1 MNSEMVEKMN
11 IPFSSLDRFPSV
23 KGQKEDGKNNPAIQ
37 LYGRRYFKDQT
48 SVEYLAELLLVFL
61 SPKGDDQ
68 NNEYSFS
75 IANDKLGKYWPKA
88 KTSLKLFS
96 FFSGSKLETRH
107 PEHQIAYLQAL
118 TALKDNMDF
127 SDNEKDNVIR
137 LFQSL
142 LGGFVGVSKNRTW
155 VAQNF
160 LPLSPSLIAREVG
173 WRHSDAI
180 KAGINH
186 WSEAEQH
193 FDTSSHMFMA
203 RGGEMLF
210 LQLSH
215 LFSKSDTTIKS
226 YFENNTA
233 YKHLSD
239 VSNSSLK
246 QQIEDGLKSLL
257 TGAVKPV
264 AEIASFI
271 EKSLEQLSFD
281 ELEKKEASL
290 GWVPTTT
297 IPEAFLFAIEL
308 NNIVNSSLSDLEKLD
323 LLQTLCSMQVLRNL
337 CFQAYRTEHRNNEVQ
352 PFIGQYAWVVSDPK
366 TPPDNG
372 IRKIAQKSFE
382 QIEEVLYRALSNVS
396 DMMAES
402 GATDIKMNDAL
413 KHGFQIFRKTA
424 KDIGLVIP
432 PAGQGQ
438 RFVLTPKLLRFLVI
452 SLIEPGQRVRLTE
465 FYKRV
470 FAHYGIALG
479 ELQLA
484 TALSQTSNQNESQQY
499 AIAADTTWVEE
510 SLQQG
515 GFLVELSDA
524 VSIVVN
530 LVGMEQS

>member
-1 MNSEMVEKMN
+1 MNSETVESMI
-11 IPFSSLDRFPSV
+11 IPFSLKERFPLV
-23 KGQKEDGKNNPAIQ
+23 EGQKEDGKNNPAIQ

-48 SVEYLAELLLVFL
+48 PVEYLAELLLVFI
-61 SPKGDDQ
+61 SSKGDDK

-75 IANDKLGKYWPKA
+75 IAHNLPGKYWPKA

-96 FFSGSKLETRH
+96 FFAGSKLETRH
-107 PEHQIAYLQAL
+107 PEHQNVYLEAL
-118 TALKDNMDF
+118 TALKENMDF
-127 SDNEKDNVIR
+127 PDNEKDNVIR

-180 KAGINH
+180 KSDISD
-186 WSEAEQH
+186 WSEVERH

-215 LFSKSDTTIKS
+215 LFSKSDDDIAAC
-226 YFENNTA
+226 FEKNSA
-233 YKHLSD
+233 YKHL
-239 VSNSSLK
+239 NNTPILPLK
-246 QQIEDGLKSLL
+246 QEIEKNLKILL

-264 AEIASFI
+264 AEIATFI
-271 EKSLEQLSFD
+271 ENSLDQFSFPD
-281 ELEKKEASL
+281 LEKKEASL
-290 GWVPTTT
+290 GWIPTSTA
-297 IPEAFLFAIEL
+297 PEAYLFAIEL
-308 NNIVNSSLSDLEKLD
+308 KNIVSSSLADLEKLD
-323 LLQTLCSMQVLRNL
+323 LLQTLCCMQVLRNL
-337 CFQAYRTEHRNNEVQ
+337 CFQAYRTEDQDTEVKS
-352 PFIGQYAWVVSDPK
+352 FIGQYAWVVSDPK
-366 TPPDNG
+366 SSPGSG

-382 QIEEVLYRALSNVS
+382 QVEEVLYRALSHVS
-396 DMMAES
+396 DKMEEL

-424 KDIGLVIP
+424 KDVGLVIP

-452 SLIEPGQRVRLTE
+452 SLIEPGQRIRLTE

-479 ELQLA
+479 EIQLA
-484 TALSQTSNQNESQQY
+484 SAMSWTEKQNESQQY

-524 VSIVVN
+524 VSIVIN
-530 LVGMEQS
+530 PVGMEK

>member
-1 MNSEMVEKMN
+1 MNSETVAQMI
-11 IPFSSLDRFPSV
+11 IPFPLKDRFPVS

-48 SVEYLAELLLVFL
+48 SVEYLAELLLVFI
-61 SPKGDDQ
+61 SSKGDDQ
-68 NNEYSFS
+68 TNEYSFS
-75 IANDKLGKYWPKA
+75 LDSNAPEKYWPQA

-107 PEHQIAYLQAL
+107 PVHQDIYLQAL
-118 TALKDNMDF
+118 TTLKENMDF

-173 WRHSDAI
+173 WRHAAALRNDISD
-180 KAGINH
+180 

-215 LFSKSDTTIKS
+215 LFSKSDTDVADH
-226 YFENNTA
+226 FDNNSA
-233 YKHLSD
+233 YKHL
-239 VSNSSLK
+239 NSISIPDLK
-246 QQIEDGLKSLL
+246 HGIEENLKTLL
-257 TGAVKPV
+257 TGAVKPI
-264 AEIASFI
+264 ADIASFI
-271 EKSLEQLSFD
+271 ENSLDQFTYD
-281 ELEKKEASL
+281 DLETRSASL
-290 GWVPTTT
+290 GWIPATTV
-297 IPEAFLFAIEL
+297 PEAYLFAVEL
-308 NNIVNSSLSDLEKLD
+308 KNITSSSLTDLEKLD

-337 CFQAYRTEHRNNEVQ
+337 CFQAYRAELQNTELKSFV
-352 PFIGQYAWVVSDPK
+352 GQYAWVVSDPK
-366 TPPDNG
+366 TPPGNG
-372 IRKIAQKSFE
+372 IRKTSQKSFE
-382 QIEEVLYRALSNVS
+382 RIEEVLFRALSNTEEK
-396 DMMAES
+396 MKES
-402 GATDIKMNDAL
+402 GAKDIKKNDAL
-413 KHGFQIFRKTA
+413 KHGFQIFRKIS
-424 KDIGLVIP
+424 KDVGLVIP
-432 PAGQGQ
+432 PTGQGQ

-465 FYKRV
+465 FYNRV

-484 TALSQTSNQNESQQY
+484 TALLWTSNQNESQQY
-499 AIAADTTWVEE
+499 AIASDTTWVEE

-524 VSIVVN
+524 VSIVIN
-530 LVGMEQS
+530 PVGLEL

>member
-1 MNSEMVEKMN
+1 MNSKMVRKMN
-11 IPFSSLDRFPSV
+11 IPFSSQDRFPSIKV
-23 KGQKEDGKNNPAIQ
+23 KNEDGKNNPAIQ

-48 SVEYLAELLLVFL
+48 CVEYLAELLLVFI
-61 SPKGDDQ
+61 SSKGEIDS
-68 NNEYSFS
+68 NEYSFS
-75 IANDKLGKYWPKA
+75 IENDLPGKYWPKA

-107 PEHQIAYLQAL
+107 PEHQSAYLQAL
-118 TALKDNMDF
+118 TALKDNMDVT
-127 SDNEKDNVIR
+127 DNEKDNVIR
-137 LFQSL
+137 LLQSL

-180 KAGINH
+180 KADIED

-215 LFSKSDTTIKS
+215 LFSKQDSDITPHFI
-226 YFENNTA
+226 NNNS
-233 YKHLSD
+233 YKHFYD
-239 VSNSSLK
+239 INITSLK
-246 QQIEDGLKSLL
+246 NEIEESLKSLL

-264 AEIASFI
+264 AKIAKFV
-271 EKSLEQLSFD
+271 ENALDQLSFSD
-281 ELEKKEASL
+281 LETKEASL
-290 GWVPTTT
+290 GWIPVTT
-297 IPEAFLFAIEL
+297 IPEAYLFAIEMR
-308 NNIVNSSLSDLEKLD
+308 NIVNSTLADLEKLE

-337 CFQAYRTEHRNNEVQ
+337 CFQAYRTEQHNK
-352 PFIGQYAWVVSDPK
+352 PIDSFIGQYAWVVSDPK
-366 TPPDNG
+366 TSPGNA

-396 DMMAES
+396 NKMQES

-438 RFVLTPKLLRFLVI
+438 RFILTPKLLRFLVI
-452 SLIEPGQRVRLTE
+452 SLIEPGQRIRLTE
-465 FYKRV
+465 FYNRV

-484 TALSQTSNQNESQQY
+484 TALSWSSKQNESQQY

-515 GFLVELSDA
+515 GYLVELSDA

-530 LVGMEQS
+530 PVGMEQH